1 MIRPA
6 QQKDISQINDLYFTL
21 FEQMQKYEP
30 DYMKSAY
37 QDEGFLRS
45 VVQQESNFIVFVNE
59 TESEINGFV
68 IAQLQESPKYNCFVA
83 QRCVYLMDI
92 VVSPQKRGLG
102 IGKSLIEKIE
112 LWGKQHDADYIEL
125 HVLAS
130 NTSAIKLYSREG
142 YTPFSQSMRKRFK

>member
-1 MIRPA
+1 MVRPA
-6 QQKDISQINDLYFTL
+6 QQKDISQINDLYFAL

-45 VVQQESNFIVFVNE
+45 VVQQESNFIAFVDE

-83 QRCVYLMDI
+83 QKCVYLMDI
-92 VVSPQKRGLG
+92 VVSPKKRGLG
-102 IGKSLIEKIE
+102 IGKALIEKTE
-112 LWGKQHDADYIEL
+112 LWGKQQDADYVEL

-130 NTSAIKLYSREG
+130 NTSAIKLYNREG